1 MKFTKT
7 KKGLKITID
16 KTDKI
21 FLSEIKEDNDDEL
34 GSTKAEMEFF
44 EDYLCNSEWEWIAP
58 ENIGALTSA
67 PILGIKDEND
77 EVIEAYGYMDYQVYS
92 MLEELETHGE
102 ILLQKG

>member
-1 MKFTKT
+1 MKFIKT

-21 FLSEIKEDNDDEL
+21 FLSEIKEDNNNEL
-34 GSTKAEMEFF
+34 GSIKAEMEFF
-44 EDYLCNSEWEWIAP
+44 EPHICNSEWEWIAP
-58 ENIGALTSA
+58 EDIDALTSA